1 MKRLKKMTGI
11 LLIVALVICLVT
23 INRNLVNASVLF
35 FDDFEDGNYTGWSK
49 NGGSWSVVTDGTKVL
64 KQSSTSATS
73 YAYAGSSSWTDYS
86 VQAKT
91 KILSF
96 NGTNRPVGVCARF
109 QSTSNFYYLTLNSAN
124 KIELGKRVSGS
135 YTVLAS
141 KSFTVQSGTWYTLR
155 LSVSGNQLEGFI
167 NDASQLRVTDSQ
179 FITGKIGL
187 MMINTS
193 AEFDDIL
200 IEDSILGPTPTP
212 TTTVTPTPTP
222 TLTVAPTSTP
232 TPTVTPTPTPT
243 VTSTPVPTPTFPITE
258 GPIGW
263 ASVAALGQNGAT
275 GGAGGPTV
283 TVTTTAQFLD
293 YISRPGPYIIR
304 VVGTIDLPT
313 GTTDG
318 MHSVASDK
326 TIIGVGSN
334 ATLRGG
340 GLQIGLPIGD
350 NITSPPSN
358 AVHNII
364 IRNLTITG
372 ATDDLINIQMFSHHI
387 WIDHCELY
395 NGDDGA
401 LDIKRGSDYITVS
414 WNHFHD
420 HDKTCLLGHD
430 DDNGPQDAG
439 RLRVTYHHNFFNQS
453 DQRNPRVRFSALCH
467 VFNNYYYDNSYGT
480 VSVCDAKM
488 LMEGNYFYSVNN
500 PGRVVFSGTQG
511 YIVQR
516 NNILVDCNHPIE
528 ERGPVPEPGTYY
540 NYTVDEPALIPSIV
554 PQGAGVGKINL

>member
-1 MKRLKKMTGI
+1 MKKKSIYFMGQIFI
-11 LLIVALVICLVT
+11 LSFLLCFIVNQNI
-23 INRNLVNASVLF
+23 VNSATLF
-35 FDDFEDGNYTGWSK
+35 NDDFEDGNYTGWSR
-49 NGGSWSVVTDGTKVL
+49 NGGSWSVVTDGSRVL
-64 KQSSTSATS
+64 KQSSTSATAH
-73 YAYAGSSSWTDYS
+73 AYTGSTSWTDYS
-86 VQAKT
+86 VQAKI
-91 KILSF
+91 KVLRF

-109 QSTSNFYYLTLNSAN
+109 QSTSNYYYLALTSAN
-124 KIELGKRVSGS
+124 KLELGKKVSGGN
-135 YTVLAS
+135 TVLAS
-141 KSFTVQSGTWYTLR
+141 QSFTVIPEIWYTLK
-155 LSVSGNQLEGFI
+155 LSVSGNQLEAYI
-167 NDASQLRVTDSQ
+167 DDAFKMSATDSS
-179 FITGKIGL
+179 FRTGRIGL
-187 MMINTS
+187 MMVNTG

-200 IEDSILGPTPTP
+200 VQDSAPGPTPTP
-212 TTTVTPTPTP
+212 TATISPTPTP
-222 TLTVAPTSTP
+222 TATVTPTLTP

-243 VTSTPVPTPTFPITE
+243 PTIPVTD

-263 ASVAALGQNGAT
+263 ASVAALGQSGTT
-275 GGAGGPTV
+275 GGVGGPTV
-283 TVTTTAQFLD
+283 TATTTSQFLD

-334 ATLRGG
+334 AILRGG
-340 GLQIGLPIGD
+340 GLQIGLPIDD

-430 DDNGPQDAG
+430 DGNGVQDAG

-480 VSVCDAKM
+480 VSVCEAKM

-540 NYTVDEPALIPSIV
+540 NYKVDEPALIPSIV